1 MQEGLEKIYHEQ
13 SKAYYS
19 CAQAASTL
27 AEKGLLAELLQKVS
41 SKPKARVIPG
51 TATTSAI
58 DLTDEPSRFGQ
69 EATDV
74 QKISKST
81 RKRPGATQRKE
92 KGTTGGSETSAN
104 VCYDN
109 IISDSDSESQP
120 CEDEEP
126 AGSNLSTSLGSL
138 GRRARKRQLPSA
150 SIASGSALLEA
161 VATVSQ
167 ASKVKDTAAKMAK
180 GNDEKKQPEVA
191 KRQRSMHTPQ
201 VQDDKN
207 VTDFMEPKVE
217 PEAHPGSVSA
227 APPVFMYLWWYC
239 LILMMK
245 QKLESK
251 GRQQNL
257 HRQHQWDL
265 DQAALVLRQP
275 NPAVQIYSMRNLQ
288 Y

>member
-13 SKAYYS
+13 SKAYYY

-138 GRRARKRQLPSA
+138 GQRARKRQLPSA

-180 GNDEKKQPEVA
+180 GNDEKNNLKLQKDKEACTHLKCRMTKMSQVSLS
-191 KRQRSMHTPQ
+191 QRL
-201 VQDDKN
+201 N
-207 VTDFMEPKVE
+207 
-217 PEAHPGSVSA
+217 
-227 APPVFMYLWWYC
+227 
-239 LILMMK
+239 
-245 QKLESK
+245 QKLT
-251 GRQQNL
+251 
-257 HRQHQWDL
+257 L
-265 DQAALVLRQP
+265 DQSVLLHLSLCTYGGI
-275 NPAVQIYSMRNLQ
+275 V
-288 Y
+288 

>member
-1 MQEGLEKIYHEQ
+1 M
-13 SKAYYS
+13 
-19 CAQAASTL
+19 
-27 AEKGLLAELLQKVS
+27 
-41 SKPKARVIPG
+41 
-51 TATTSAI
+51 
-58 DLTDEPSRFGQ
+58 
-69 EATDV
+69 
-74 QKISKST
+74 
-81 RKRPGATQRKE
+81 
-92 KGTTGGSETSAN
+92 
-104 VCYDN
+104 
-109 IISDSDSESQP
+109 
-120 CEDEEP
+120 
-126 AGSNLSTSLGSL
+126 STSLGSL
-138 GRRARKRQLPSA
+138 GQRARKRQLPSA

-161 VATVSQ
+161 VAAVSQ

-180 GNDEKKQPEVA
+180 GNEGKKQPEVA

-207 VTDFMEPKVE
+207 VTGFIEPKVE